1 MLEARPV
8 EIADAQA
15 DDRIPPD
22 LAAELAMGSARFEPL
37 LAGRAVGMLSI
48 EPAAAGAS
56 PELHTLLP
64 LVAAAVSR
72 VSGAIESDRQRTEAE
87 FLLGLTE
94 AALAA
99 GSLDEMLVDALR
111 ARGGRWWALAGRPC
125 CWSRT
130 AGWQP
135 AASRYADG
143 SRDLSEWELM
153 RRRPLRAAGRRGGA
167 ALGRAGRHRHV
178 EVARWSR
185 AGGPTPSGSSR

>member
-1 MLEARPV
+1 
-8 EIADAQA
+8 
-15 DDRIPPD
+15 
-22 LAAELAMGSARFEPL
+22 MGSARFEPL

-99 GSLDEMLVDALR
+99 GSLDEMLSTLCERV
-111 ARGGRWWALAGRPC
+111 
-125 CWSRT
+125 
-130 AGWQP
+130 
-135 AASRYADG
+135 
-143 SRDLSEWELM
+143 
-153 RRRPLRAAGRRGGA
+153 A
-167 ALGRAGRHRHV
+167 ALVGARRATVLLVEDGRMV
-178 EVARWSR
+178 
-185 AGGPTPSGSSR
+185 AGGLAIRGRLA